1 MTAVFAFTNLYL
13 LLSKGDPVDNINS
26 CSFIRL
32 GVTLVLGFEDCMI
45 FRAAEVISQQTVF
58 SLYWTMSTLYG
69 GASAEQDADPQFVEA

>member
-1 MTAVFAFTNLYL
+1 
-13 LLSKGDPVDNINS
+13 
-26 CSFIRL
+26 
-32 GVTLVLGFEDCMI
+32 MI